1 MRRGGMWRR
10 PGTTPAALAVAAAVL
25 VSACSGAGGDGGSS
39 GTTGAGAG
47 AGGLVVGATS
57 DPDTLFPW
65 KATQFQAVNV
75 VEQLYGTL
83 TELDPALE
91 VVPGLAESW
100 QVAPDGTSVT
110 LNLRKG
116 VTFADGSA
124 FDSADVKSSLERIK
138 AEATGA
144 VAAASLA
151 SVTGVDAPDATT
163 VVLRLSGPDA
173 GILAALASVNLAI
186 LSSDDT
192 EPTDDTERALT
203 AEPNGTG
210 AFTFVERR
218 PNESIKLAANPTFW
232 GGAPKLPTLEFRV
245 IPDETSIVA
254 ALQAGSV
261 QFAAFDDPLVAQSAE
276 GSGITVA
283 KTPQLSYHVL
293 QLNARKA
300 PLDNLDVR
308 LAIQCAIDRQQ
319 VLDTA
324 ALGEGEVTGPITA
337 PAYRSDPAAR
347 PCPQRDVATARRH
360 LEAAGH
366 GGGLTLS
373 TIVSQG
379 EYATSVNEA
388 TNIQAQLAEAGIR
401 LDLEVLESGAFVDR
415 WVAADFQSAVAL
427 NGGRPDPDGMYGR
440 YFTSTGNLNKVA
452 GYSSPE
458 LDKIFAEGKALA
470 DPAARKAVYA
480 RLSQELERNAAWVW
494 LFTSFTYTATT
505 PGVTGFT
512 PMPNAS
518 LKFLRTTSAGGS

>member
-1 MRRGGMWRR
+1 MWRR
-10 PGTTPAALAVAAAVL
+10 PGTTLGTLAVAAAVL
-25 VSACSGAGGDGGSS
+25 VTACSGAGSGGGAPGGS
-39 GTTGAGAG
+39 AG
-47 AGGLVVGATS
+47 GGLVVGATS

-75 VEQLYGTL
+75 VEQLYSTL

-100 QVAPDGTSVT
+100 QVAPDGKAVT
-110 LNLRKG
+110 LTLRKG

-144 VAAASLA
+144 VARASLA
-151 SVTGVDAPDATT
+151 SVTGVDAPDAST

-173 GILAALASVNLAI
+173 GILAALASVNLAM
-186 LSSDDT
+186 LSSDDA
-192 EPTDDTERALT
+192 EQALT
-203 AEPNGTG
+203 AKPNGTG

-245 IPDETSIVA
+245 IPDETSIVS

-283 KTPQLSYHVL
+283 KTPQLSYHAL

-324 ALGEGEVTGPITA
+324 ALGEGEVTGPITS

-347 PCPQRDVATARRH
+347 PCPQRDVAAARRH

-366 GGGLTLS
+366 GGGLTIS

-388 TNIQAQLAEAGIR
+388 TNIQAQLAEAGIT
-401 LDLEVLESGAFVDR
+401 LNLEVLESGAFVDR

-458 LDKIFAEGKALA
+458 LDQLFAEGKALA

-505 PGVTGFT
+505 SGVTGFT

-518 LKFLRTTSAGGS
+518 LKFLRTTAVGGS